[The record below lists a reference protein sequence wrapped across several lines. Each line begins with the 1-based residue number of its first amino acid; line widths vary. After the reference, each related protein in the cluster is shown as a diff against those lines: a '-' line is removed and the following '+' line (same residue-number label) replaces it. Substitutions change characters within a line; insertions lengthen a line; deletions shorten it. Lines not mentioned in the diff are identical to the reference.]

1 MSETLETLKVVIDAT
16 ANPLKKELKEV
27 KKELKEATKE
37 VEEQKKKVKEL
48 MESAT
53 KDAREMKKQLDEAFN
68 QQNPT
73 KPKVNTADLTEQAN
87 KAREEISKAVTI
99 PIATVIE
106 PEQSK
111 QTEMPKQLPATIQPQ
126 DNTMAEAQATMTQ
139 WKNMTSFMKKS
150 FSDMKNGD
158 IFRELKESI
167 RGYVLEVQ
175 KAAGIKIPT
184 EEYENLKADID
195 DAENA
200 LEKLET
206 KRTQMESKGYTVES
220 DEYKELSKSILS
232 AEKELDRLNS
242 KKSKMQTTGTTHDV
256 TEEYKDLSKSISNA
270 QKELDK
276 LNAKEAKMQTTG
288 ATHVATEE
296 YKELHKCI
304 ADTEKKLVSLQAKES
319 KLSSMG
325 VKEGSK
331 EWKSLQYDI
340 KETRA
345 GLEAYQADLADLKVS
360 GGTKEESKEWKSLQ
374 FDIKEA
380 STRLEAYQ
388 ADLAKMK
395 AAGGER
401 AESKEWKSLQYD
413 IKETQTRLSGYLQKM
428 TELSNSGGDVV
439 TTKEWQLLQQEIDK
453 ARAKLNSYKAEK
465 NNLPNSGYAFADTGM
480 SSGSY
485 IKTAVAGMGQL
496 KAQVNPAIASL
507 KARVQDFIKSIPVI
521 GRVATET
528 SYVASKAFSGLK
540 QVFNTVTSGV
550 KKAGGAFASLI
561 QKFRSGKPHMDST
574 RKSMQGMGQTG
585 RGLGGMLNTIGI
597 SAKFMFA
604 SFLIRG
610 ALNGAK
616 EGFENLSKYSSA
628 TNDSLSLLKSSLT
641 QLKNSLAT
649 AFAPILNIITPALNA
664 FIQEIIAGVTA
675 IAHFFAALTGQKTYT
690 IAKKVNQD
698 FAGSLEGT
706 TGGLND
712 ATDAAKEYKKQL
724 LGFDQITKLEDPT
737 SSGGGSEGGGS
748 EGDMFDTVEVESKY
762 KELAESI
769 KKYFREIFEPMK
781 AAWDT
786 YGQGVI
792 DAWKKAL
799 ENVLEAV
806 KSIGK
811 SFLEVWTNGTGE
823 RFCRNILKLVQQIG
837 EAVGE
842 FAKAFNNAWNDDNK
856 GTKLLQSYF
865 DKFNSILELIHS
877 IGDSLLTVW
886 SNGTGEKII
895 GNILDIF
902 TNINNTITNIAKNFK
917 KAWELDSTGTK
928 IIQDLADL
936 FNNILGHINNIT
948 KGLEKWSKE
957 LDFAPITK
965 ALQGVTEALKP
976 LGDKVGQG
984 LEWLFTNIL
993 QPLAKWA
1000 LEQGIPA
1007 ALDAI
1012 KGALDLVNAI
1022 IEKVK
1027 PAFSWVWDNFFKPL
1041 ASWTGGAVVDILKK
1055 IGEIFTDLAKIIGDS
1070 DGFVDCLVDIG
1081 KYLIEGLYKGIKAAI
1096 ASVGTWIK
1104 EHIVDPVVNGVK
1116 EFFGIHSPST
1126 VFAELGGYCIEGLF
1140 NGLKNLPSN
1149 LGEILSGV
1157 WEGIKK
1163 GWKALGDLALE
1174 VGAKIKQKASDLW
1187 EGLKSGWDTISN
1199 KVVEFATDVKD
1210 GVKSTASKAWN
1221 GIKNAWD
1228 TGTTKVTEFAAD
1240 VKDGATST
1248 ASKVWTGV
1256 KNAWNTGTTKV
1267 AEFAADV
1274 KEGATTVA
1282 SKAWSGIKNAWDTGT
1297 SKVAEFASDVKD
1309 GAVSVAS
1316 NVWGKIKGAWDTGTY
1331 KVANFASGL
1340 KDSAAS
1346 VANSAW
1352 SSISGAW
1359 GNPNNRK
1366 LSTTAVM
1373 STSASSLYKPFN
1385 DYWNKQTLKTN
1396 VKTNKSGYQLWD
1408 GVKKSWGRKTRSVYA
1423 TPKLTK
1429 SGGTLANEF
1438 GNQWGRPTYPVGLNI
1453 NKDDFYNQMQECA
1466 NRIIYPFGTPA
1477 ERYAKRAD
1485 GGILKNGSWQKFATG
1500 GMPNMGQAFIAREA
1514 GPELVGTIGGN
1525 TAVMNND
1532 QIVASV
1538 ASGVYN
1544 AVVAAMSSFQGGGKT
1559 PSVNVYVGGKKITDV
1574 VVEEINNQT
1583 LNTGHCPIRT

>member
-1 MSETLETLKVVIDAT
+1 MGDTLETLKVVIDAT
-16 ANPLKKELKEV
+16 TQPLKKATEESKRLVKTMANAINQDMDKIKGPDINNSKSMQQIRNMQSMIKKSVADMKSGALKGYATDGIKDYIKNAQLASGIKVHTDDYIQVENDI
-27 KKELKEATKE
+27 KRATKA
-37 VEEQKKKVKEL
+37 VDALQLKQK
-48 MESAT
+48 
-53 KDAREMKKQLDEAFN
+53 
-68 QQNPT
+68 
-73 KPKVNTADLTEQAN
+73 
-87 KAREEISKAVTI
+87 
-99 PIATVIE
+99 
-106 PEQSK
+106 
-111 QTEMPKQLPATIQPQ
+111 
-126 DNTMAEAQATMTQ
+126 
-139 WKNMTSFMKKS
+139 
-150 FSDMKNGD
+150 DMKASGVKRD
-158 IFRELKESI
+158 SDEWKKLQ
-167 RGYVLEVQ
+167 GQ
-175 KAAGIKIPT
+175 
-184 EEYENLKADID
+184 ID
-195 DAENA
+195 TA
-200 LEKLET
+200 
-206 KRTQMESKGYTVES
+206 KRKVES
-220 DEYKELSKSILS
+220 Y
-232 AEKELDRLNS
+232 
-242 KKSKMQTTGTTHDV
+242 
-256 TEEYKDLSKSISNA
+256 NA
-270 QKELDK
+270 QKLRMEGLGKDVQF
-276 LNAKEAKMQTTG
+276 NNPGAKVGNMIGSVG
-288 ATHVATEE
+288 AV
-296 YKELHKCI
+296 
-304 ADTEKKLVSLQAKES
+304 
-319 KLSSMG
+319 G
-325 VKEGSK
+325 
-331 EWKSLQYDI
+331 KSLRNSISGAIQGSGI
-340 KETRA
+340 GNVAAKATSI
-345 GLEAYQADLADLKVS
+345 VS
-360 GGTKEESKEWKSLQ
+360 
-374 FDIKEA
+374 
-380 STRLEAYQ
+380 
-388 ADLAKMK
+388 
-395 AAGGER
+395 
-401 AESKEWKSLQYD
+401 
-413 IKETQTRLSGYLQKM
+413 
-428 TELSNSGGDVV
+428 
-439 TTKEWQLLQQEIDK
+439 
-453 ARAKLNSYKAEK
+453 
-465 NNLPNSGYAFADTGM
+465 
-480 SSGSY
+480 
-485 IKTAVAGMGQL
+485 KT
-496 KAQVNPAIASL
+496 
-507 KARVQDFIKSIPVI
+507 
-521 GRVATET
+521 
-528 SYVASKAFSGLK
+528 FSGLSS
-540 QVFNTVTSGV
+540 VFSKVTSVIRKTSGV
-550 KKAGGAFASLI
+550 FGSLI
-561 QKFRSGKPHMDST
+561 QKFRSGVPHINKAKNSM
-574 RKSMQGMGQTG
+574 KSFGGQT
-585 RGLGGMLNTIGI
+585 RGLGGIFSSIAM

-616 EGFENLSKYSSA
+616 EGFQNLSKYSSE

-737 SSGGGSEGGGS
+737 SSGGGSDGGLS
-748 EGDMFDTVEVESKY
+748 PGDMFDTVEVESKY

-769 KKYFREIFEPMK
+769 KKYFKEIFEPMK

-823 RFCRNILKLVQQIG
+823 RFCGNILKLVQQIG
-837 EAVGE
+837 EAVAE

-917 KAWELDSTGTK
+917 KAWEMDSTGTK

-948 KGLEKWSKE
+948 KGLEKWSKG
-957 LDFAPITK
+957 LDFTPITK

-976 LGDKVGQG
+976 LGDKVGEG

-1000 LEQGIPA
+1000 IEQGVPA

-1012 KGALDLVNAI
+1012 KGALDLINAI

-1041 ASWTGGAVVDILKK
+1041 ASWTGGAVADILKK
-1055 IGEIFTDLAKIIGDS
+1055 IGEIFTDLGKIIGDS
-1070 DGFVDCLVDIG
+1070 DGFVDCLVNIG
-1081 KYLIEGLYKGIKAAI
+1081 KYLIDGLYKGIKAAI

-1104 EHIVDPVVNGVK
+1104 EHIVDPVVSGVK

-1157 WEGIKK
+1157 WEGIKT

-1174 VGAKIKQKASDLW
+1174 VGAKIKQKASELW
-1187 EGLKSGWDTISN
+1187 DGLKSGWDTVSN

-1210 GVKSTASKAWN
+1210 GVKSTASKAWS

-1228 TGTTKVTEFAAD
+1228 TGTTKVAEFATD
-1240 VKDGATST
+1240 VKDGATSA

-1256 KNAWNTGTTKV
+1256 KNAWDTGTTKV

-1282 SKAWSGIKNAWDTGT
+1282 NKAWFGIKNAWDTGT
-1297 SKVAEFASDVKD
+1297 SKVTEFASDVKD

-1316 NVWGKIKGAWDTGTY
+1316 NVWGKIKGAWDTGTS
-1331 KVANFASGL
+1331 KVASFASGL

-1359 GNPNNRK
+1359 GNPNNRR

-1373 STSASSLYKPFN
+1373 TTSASSLYKPFN
-1385 DYWNKQTLKTN
+1385 DYWNRQTLKTN

-1453 NKDDFYNQMQECA
+1453 NKEDFYNQMQECA

-1477 ERYAKRAD
+1477 ERYSKRAD

-1514 GPELVGTIGGN
+1514 GPELVGTIGGH

-1532 QIVASV
+1532 QIVSSV

-1544 AVVAAMSSFQGGGKT
+1544 AVVAAMAGFQGGGKT

-1574 VVEEINNQT
+1574 VVEEINKQT